1 LACPPSDYH
10 FVELRLIARNPTKI
24 LTFAL
29 GAGLVVAAA
38 LGGCAT
44 KGSSEPMSIGSAPG
58 ETFSA
63 DSGSGGPGNPTGPT
77 FTGNCPP
84 GLKSIAVTPATAT
97 QQIMYGQMPQPV
109 SLKATGTFAD
119 GTTTDVTSCAAWSS
133 SASQLTAIASG
144 TFNPMGA
151 GQFTITAL
159 NGSVSGTAVVTVK
172 LVGTANPGNVDA
184 TKLDG
189 NPSGGA
195 PNVAYPLDGA
205 LFPYQYGDLAF
216 QVVPTASSQ
225 TLARIAF
232 EGDAIDLKVYAPCT
246 PIASPAIAG
255 ACSIA
260 LPPDLEKDLAGVS
273 EAPHLTETVRLASA
287 DGSSLVEGASISAR
301 WSSMPLSGAL
311 YFWSSPPTTGGT
323 TSQLIR
329 QNLDMAGTPP
339 VIYMQNQDLAPL
351 DPSLQY
357 YQPCFGCHAI
367 TQDGKKI
374 ALTIGGSDPQ
384 NGSQFALFDVATKQ
398 PLTSGTQKA
407 LRLKGNNSSFM
418 GFAVFSTFSP
428 DGMHLVQSLQ
438 GKLLSRAADATLA
451 DEGGPLFMGMAMDP
465 ALTQPFWSP
474 KGDLLA
480 FVGYMPSGSPAYDN
494 GDLNGNETVGAQIY
508 VAPVNGSSFGT
519 PKVLV
524 PRVSGA
530 SEYYPAISDDSA
542 LVVFNESSCAGPSS
556 PGADG
561 YGQNPCDGYDDP
573 SARLRL
579 VAASGGT
586 PVELDRASGRSSAW
600 PKSGT
605 WTNSW
610 PRWAPAH
617 GSFQGKTL
625 YWMAFSSRR
634 PYGATLAGSEDGSTQ
649 PQLWFAAVVVS
660 PDGTLSGDPSFAPVY
675 LPQQNSA
682 LPEPVDGGVAS
693 AAPSSGPTMP
703 KGNHIPQWV
712 VKYVPIT
719 PVIIK

>member
-1 LACPPSDYH
+1 MEPRPL
-10 FVELRLIARNPTKI
+10 VRNPWKV
-24 LTFAL
+24 LTF
-29 GAGLVVAAA
+29 GLWASIVLAAA

-44 KGSSEPMSIGSAPG
+44 KGASEPMSAGPGPG

-63 DSGSGGPGNPTGPT
+63 DSGPGGMPGSGPT
-77 FTGNCPP
+77 FAGDCPP
-84 GLKSIAVTPATAT
+84 GLKSIAVTPASTT
-97 QQIMYGQMPQPV
+97 QMITYGQAPQTV
-109 SLKATGTFAD
+109 SLKATGTFMD
-119 GTTTDVTSCAAWSS
+119 GTTTDVTGCAAWTS
-133 SASQLTAIASG
+133 SASELTSIASG
-144 TFNPMGA
+144 AFTPSGA
-151 GQFTITAL
+151 GQFTISAM
-159 NGSVSGTAVVTVK
+159 NGSIGGSALVTVK
-172 LVGTANPGNVDA
+172 LVGMVSAGNVDT

-189 NPSGGA
+189 NPSGAA
-195 PNVAYPLDGA
+195 PTIAYPLDGA

-216 QVVPTASSQ
+216 QVAPTAASQ
-225 TLARIAF
+225 TLARIAL

-255 ACSIA
+255 ACSVA
-260 LPPDLEKDLAGVS
+260 LPPDLEKDLAGAS

-287 DGSSLVEGASISAR
+287 DGSSLVESGAISAR
-301 WSSMPLSGAL
+301 WSSMRLSGAL
-311 YFWSSPPTTGGT
+311 YFWSSPPTTGGSA
-323 TSQLIR
+323 SQLVR
-329 QNLDMAGTPP
+329 QNLDMAGSPP
-339 VIYMQNQDLAPL
+339 VIYMQNADLAPL

-367 TQDGKKI
+367 SQDGKKM
-374 ALTIGGSDPQ
+374 ALTIGGSDVQ
-384 NGSQFALFDVATKQ
+384 NGSQFALFDVASKQ
-398 PLTSGTQKA
+398 AIASGSQKA
-407 LRLKGNNSSFM
+407 VRLKANDSSFK

-438 GKLLSRAADATLA
+438 GQLLPRTADATLA
-451 DEGGPLFMGMAMDP
+451 DEGGPLFSGASTDP
-465 ALTQPFWSP
+465 ALTMPFWSP
-474 KGDLLA
+474 KGDLFA
-480 FVGYMPSGSPAYDN
+480 FVGYTPSGSPAYDT
-494 GDLNGNETVGAQIY
+494 GDLNGNETVGAQIWT
-508 VAPVNGSSFGT
+508 APITGASFGA
-519 PKVLV
+519 PKLLV

-530 SEYYPAISDDSA
+530 SEYYAAISDDSA

-586 PVELDRASGRSSAW
+586 PAELDRASGRTAGW

-617 GSFQGKTL
+617 GRFQGKTL
-625 YWMAFSSRR
+625 YWVAFSSRR
-634 PYGATLAGSEDGSTQ
+634 PYGATLPGSEDGSTQ
-649 PQLWFAAVVVS
+649 PQLWFAAVAVS
-660 PDGTLSGDPSFAPVY
+660 PDGALTGDPSFAPVY

-682 LPEPVDGGVAS
+682 LPEPVDGGVAT
-693 AAPSSGPTMP
+693 AAPVGATTP